1 MFVVCT
7 TISKDKKMKKQN
19 LLDAWIMIERF
30 SEGDIPNNSKKTIIT
45 DDNYSDFFQNIL
57 NKNKANKD
65 SGFLI
70 YFESFIFN
78 EIVEIIKK
86 NYGLSDAYDEIVQSK
101 RKKLNLL

>member
-1 MFVVCT
+1 
-7 TISKDKKMKKQN
+7 MKKQN

-30 SEGDIPNNSKKTIIT
+30 SEGDIPNNSKKIIIT

-57 NKNKANKD
+57 KKNKANKD

-70 YFESFIFN
+70 YFESFIFD

-86 NYGLSDAYDEIVQSK
+86 IMALVMHITKSFNQKVK
-101 RKKLNLL
+101 NLNLL